1 MKHIKIL
8 NGSTLKDSLKK
19 VDAASARL
27 LASQLARL
35 PAP

>member
-19 VDAASARL
+19 GGC
-27 LASQLARL
+27 
-35 PAP
+35 